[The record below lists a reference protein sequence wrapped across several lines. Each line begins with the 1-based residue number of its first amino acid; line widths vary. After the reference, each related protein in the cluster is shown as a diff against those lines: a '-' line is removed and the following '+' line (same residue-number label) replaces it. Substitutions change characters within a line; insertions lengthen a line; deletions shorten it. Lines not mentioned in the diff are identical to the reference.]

1 MEEVEIGT
9 NIKEGTIMAMV
20 DMVGEISTGVEE
32 VDIRR
37 RVVEGRGGMM
47 VDITATTV
55 TTGTNGEALQVVTDP
70 RREAIL
76 MMGTKMVTTE
86 GQEMRAAM
94 KGRRGSLD
102 QRRIMSETLKMLKV
116 RLVVYLHLISL

>member
-9 NIKEGTIMAMV
+9 NIKEGTMAMV

-37 RVVEGRGGMM
+37 RVVEERDGMM
-47 VDITATTV
+47 VDITATTAV
-55 TTGTNGEALQVVTDP
+55 AAGINGAALQVVTDL

-76 MMGTKMVTTE
+76 MMGTKMVTTG
-86 GQEMRAAM
+86 GQGMRAAM
-94 KGRRGSLD
+94 KEKRGSLD
-102 QRRIMSETLKMLKV
+102 QRRTMSETLKMLKV
-116 RLVVYLHLISL
+116 T